1 MVSCAP
7 LPICLLAERRNL
19 YELPKAIGVI
29 TDEIRPPLPPVS
41 IGSHKRSAENTR
53 RSFALQKTGES
64 LSVFQ
69 VRYAAHEIAPAKSAR
84 ARGAYLRVSFKNTRE
99 TAQAINGWKLQRA
112 VTFLENV
119 TEKKEAV
126 PFRRYA
132 GSIGRTAQG
141 KAFGVSKA
149 RWPVKSAEFLL
160 GLLKNA
166 ESNADAKGL
175 DTGNLVVKHI
185 QVNQA
190 PKQRRRTYRAH
201 GRINPYMSNPC
212 HIELILTEG
221 EEVVQKSDAVA
232 GREEIRLNSRQR
244 GARVRQA
251 ITAA

>member
-1 MVSCAP
+1 M
-7 LPICLLAERRNL
+7 
-19 YELPKAIGVI
+19 
-29 TDEIRPPLPPVS
+29 
-41 IGSHKRSAENTR
+41 
-53 RSFALQKTGES
+53 
-64 LSVFQ
+64 
-69 VRYAAHEIAPAKSAR
+69 VRYAATEIQPSKSAR

-112 VTFLENV
+112 KKFLENV
-119 TEKKEAV
+119 QEKKEAV
-126 PFRRYA
+126 PMRRYA

-141 KAFGVSKA
+141 KQFGVSRA
-149 RWPVKSAEFLL
+149 RWPVKSANFLL

-166 ESNADAKGL
+166 EANADSKGL

-212 HIELILTEG
+212 HIELILTEAD
-221 EEVVQKSDAVA
+221 EAVEKSEAVV
-232 GREEIRLNSRQR
+232 GRDEHLTSRQR
-244 GARVRQA
+244 GARHRKA